1 MKTGAAAAADRALLA
16 HRAASLP
23 RNRRTLVPAIRCDPL
38 HQSRPLT
45 AKPNQ
50 CDLHIASMA

>member
-1 MKTGAAAAADRALLA
+1 MKTGAAAAADRALPA

-38 HQSRPLT
+38 HQ
-45 AKPNQ
+45 KPSI
-50 CDLHIASMA
+50 DSEAESM